1 MLTHQLAT
9 KTTNL
14 YYNLMIGRNQKAIV
28 RWYKK
33 YNISMPKCCKT
44 ISFY

>member
-14 YYNLMIGRNQKAIV
+14 YYNLMIGRNVKRTV
-28 RWYKK
+28 RWFKK
-33 YNISMPKCCKT
+33 YVI
-44 ISFY
+44 